1 MVLTATVFTIITT
14 SILIGL
20 YKIRAQILYDYNVR
34 IKECIKPTQCT
45 INTSHRFGK
54 SDESRKA
61 RDVFIDGTTGDER
74 KEVAKGF
81 AEEIIDEKLREL
93 LYLNG
98 AVATGTVGGIGL
110 GADIAQE
117 DNNNLI
123 FNPITGAAAL
133 GGLGAVSGHHVATKN
148 LNKPATA
155 DAVLARG
162 NRGRLGAV
170 VGGGAGLLLSLIQS
184 LEDKDPAIYI

>member
-1 MVLTATVFTIITT
+1 M
-14 SILIGL
+14 
-20 YKIRAQILYDYNVR
+20 
-34 IKECIKPTQCT
+34 
-45 INTSHRFGK
+45 
-54 SDESRKA
+54 
-61 RDVFIDGTTGDER
+61 
-74 KEVAKGF
+74 
-81 AEEIIDEKLREL
+81 
-93 LYLNG
+93 
-98 AVATGTVGGIGL
+98 GGIGL

-148 LNKPATA
+148 LNNPATA